1 VLGALWGRLACRIVQ
16 AKWDLSLTDLEKVK
30 EAIEGRHIAP
40 TDQLR
45 QRAWLLHWGLLVY
58 INQREGADALT
69 DFFSERA
76 YLQTLENL
84 CPWLLRYYTAFVVL
98 SKSKRRTMLRDL
110 LQEIQSMEYQYS
122 DPITEFLASLF
133 KLFDFDEAQVKLMEC
148 QELIKNDFFL
158 QIYAES
164 FMKEARLLICEMYC
178 SINR

>member
-1 VLGALWGRLACRIVQ
+1 
-16 AKWDLSLTDLEKVK
+16 
-30 EAIEGRHIAP
+30 
-40 TDQLR
+40 
-45 QRAWLLHWGLLVY
+45 
-58 INQREGADALT
+58 
-69 DFFSERA
+69 
-76 YLQTLENL
+76 
-84 CPWLLRYYTAFVVL
+84 
-98 SKSKRRTMLRDL
+98 MLRDL

-158 QIYAES
+158 QIYADS